1 MRHRTLSERALVLA
15 PHGRDAAVAAAVL
28 SEADVGHHIC
38 PNLPNLVEQLNNG
51 AGLVLVT
58 EEALS
63 AGALG
68 PLAQWLDGQRE
79 WSDLPFILLTRR
91 GGGLER
97 NPTAR
102 RYLEVLGNVTFL
114 ERPFHPTT
122 LVSLAHAAL
131 RGRRRQYE
139 ARARLDALHESE
151 DHYRHAVELNPQ
163 VAWTARPDGQ
173 LDHVA
178 RRWFDWTGT
187 TGWLTAGPMGCIPTT
202 DSGRSTLGA
211 IPSKRASRTISNTAC

>member
-15 PHGRDAAVAAAVL
+15 PHGRDASVAAAVL

-102 RYLEVLGNVTFL
+102 RYLEVLGNVTFWSGPST
-114 ERPFHPTT
+114 RRRSS
-122 LVSLAHAAL
+122 VSPMPRCAGGGGSMKRAPGSTRCTRARIIIAMRSSSIRRSPGR
-131 RGRRRQYE
+131 RGRMASSTMWRGGG
-139 ARARLDALHESE
+139 LTG
-151 DHYRHAVELNPQ
+151 P
-163 VAWTARPDGQ
+163 
-173 LDHVA
+173 A
-178 RRWFDWTGT
+178 RRVG
-187 TGWLTAGPMGCIPTT
+187 
-202 DSGRSTLGA
+202 
-211 IPSKRASRTISNTAC
+211 